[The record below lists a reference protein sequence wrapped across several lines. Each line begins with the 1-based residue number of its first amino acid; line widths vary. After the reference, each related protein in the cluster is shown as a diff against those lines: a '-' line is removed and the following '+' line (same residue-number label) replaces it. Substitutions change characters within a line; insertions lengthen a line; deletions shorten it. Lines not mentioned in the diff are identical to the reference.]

1 MPREVI
7 DDRKWG
13 QAGSLCSVGQQ
24 GQLVSPLQDHLPR
37 RHQEPGDQRQSCE
50 LGRDQGREAGL
61 LLNQPGFAFLCHRA
75 AQSPCML
82 E

>member
-1 MPREVI
+1 MF
-7 DDRKWG
+7 
-13 QAGSLCSVGQQ
+13 
-24 GQLVSPLQDHLPR
+24 PLQDHLSR